1 MTDLINAWKL
11 VAVLQVLALKN
22 GSIRIGLD
30 IGAGS
35 GTFAARMS
43 ERNVTILSTTLNLDG
58 PFNEMIAMRGLLTL
72 HLTVSQRFP
81 FFDNTLDIVHS
92 MHVLSNWMPR
102 DMLEF
107 ILFDI
112 HRILRPG
119 GIFWLDRFFCA
130 KDQLDT
136 LYTPMFT
143 KFGYRKIKWAVGKK
157 PDFRG
162 QEQVYVS
169 AIYEKLPLQ

>member
-1 MTDLINAWKL
+1 MW
-11 VAVLQVLALKN
+11 VLGEFDQVLALKN

-58 PFNEMIAMRGLLTL
+58 PFNEMIAMRGLLSL
-72 HLTVSQRFP
+72 HVTVSQRFP

-92 MHVLSNWMPR
+92 MHILSNWMPL

-112 HRILRPG
+112 HRVLRPG

-130 KDQLDT
+130 EEQLET
-136 LYTPMFT
+136 VYTPLLM
-143 KFGYRKIKWAVGKK
+143 KFGYKKIRWAVGAK
-157 PDFRG
+157 PNRRKP
-162 QEQVYVS
+162 EVYLS
-169 AIYEKLPLQ
+169 AIFEKLPPQ